1 MKILKLAMIFPFV
14 LLLFPVSIFAGEIIE
29 AECTGGSGSE
39 SKTLFVLLDTDGG
52 KTNLMGEEVD
62 LLITND
68 KAIMTIENEPGQVII
83 DFKSGNLIAN
93 GQKAALCKFSNL
105 DALKME
111 NTEDTEDTASD
122 ILEIEQKKTSILD
135 GISEYKEA
143 EIIQLLESMKT
154 QLEKIETKLDAL
166 NAQEN
171 KNTVDDVTEVKEVEI
186 IEATCDAG
194 MEVALFF
201 IRNDGGTQYVDFF
214 EENAEITFTK
224 DKVLMRLESSGLM
237 VIDFKSGDLFIGG
250 EKQADCK
257 FSNLEAL
264 R

>member
-1 MKILKLAMIFPFV
+1 MKKKILLFFV
-14 LLLFPVSIFAGEIIE
+14 LLIILIILSNKKILEYIFIKNISHWTEYQAELNISKFNLTEGILEINELKFRNKKDFFHKNIF
-29 AECTGGSGSE
+29 E
-39 SKTLFVLLDTDGG
+39 SH
-52 KTNLMGEEVD
+52 
-62 LLITND
+62 
-68 KAIMTIENEPGQVII
+68 QVII

-111 NTEDTEDTASD
+111 NTEDAASD

-135 GISEYKEA
+135 GVSEYKEV

-154 QLEKIETKLDAL
+154 QLEKIEAKLDVL

-171 KNTVDDVTEVKEVEI
+171 ENTVDDVTEVKEVEI
-186 IEATCDAG
+186 IEATCEG
-194 MEVALFF
+194 GNEVVLFF
-201 IRNDGGTQYVDFF
+201 IRNDGGTQYIDAFK
-214 EENAEITFTK
+214 ENAEITFTE
-224 DKVLMRLESSGLM
+224 DKVLIRLESSGLM
-237 VIDFKSGDLFIGG
+237 VMDFKSGDLFIGG

>member
-1 MKILKLAMIFPFV
+1 LKLAMIFPFV

-111 NTEDTEDTASD
+111 NTEDAASD

-135 GISEYKEA
+135 GVSEYKEV

-154 QLEKIETKLDAL
+154 QLEKIEAKLDVL

-171 KNTVDDVTEVKEVEI
+171 ENTV
-186 IEATCDAG
+186 
-194 MEVALFF
+194 
-201 IRNDGGTQYVDFF
+201 
-214 EENAEITFTK
+214 
-224 DKVLMRLESSGLM
+224 
-237 VIDFKSGDLFIGG
+237 
-250 EKQADCK
+250 
-257 FSNLEAL
+257 
-264 R
+264 

>member
-111 NTEDTEDTASD
+111 NSEDAASD

-135 GISEYKEA
+135 GVSEYKEV

-154 QLEKIETKLDAL
+154 QLEKIEAKLDVL

-171 KNTVDDVTEVKEVEI
+171 ENTVDDVTEVKEVEI
-186 IEATCDAG
+186 IEATCEG
-194 MEVALFF
+194 GNEVVLFF
-201 IRNDGGTQYVDFF
+201 IRNDGGTQYIDAFK
-214 EENAEITFTK
+214 ENAEITFTE
-224 DKVLMRLESSGLM
+224 DKVLIRLESSGLM
-237 VIDFKSGDLFIGG
+237 VMDFKSGDLFIGG

>member
-111 NTEDTEDTASD
+111 NSEDAASD

-194 MEVALFF
+194 REVALFS
-201 IRNDGGTQYVDFF
+201 IRNDGGTQFVDFF

-224 DKVLMRLESSGLM
+224 DKVQIKLESSGLM
-237 VIDFKSGDLFIGG
+237 VIDFKSGDLFLGG
-250 EKQADCK
+250 EKKADCQ

-264 R
+264 N